1 MVSPSKSYSLGERLQ
16 IGASL
21 IPPFALLWVAARKGW
36 VGGDHRLYLA
46 GMAGALLV
54 GAALPTVFTS
64 WHRGVSRLQS
74 WIGHFLLAV
83 ILAAVF
89 VAVVIPL
96 GLFYRLAGK
105 SFLNSTPESS
115 SSFWHPA
122 RPPGSLRDQ
131 F

>member
-1 MVSPSKSYSLGERLQ
+1 MSPPSKPIPFGERLQ

-36 VGGDHRLYLA
+36 IGGDHRLYLA
-46 GMAGALLV
+46 GMAGALLL
-54 GAALPTVFTS
+54 GTALPALFTG
-64 WHRGVSRLQS
+64 WHRGVSRFQA
-74 WIGHFLLAV
+74 WIGHCLLAGV
-83 ILAAVF
+83 LAAVF
-89 VAVVIPL
+89 VTVVIPL

-105 SFLNSTPESS
+105 SFLNSPPNCSS
-115 SSFWHPA
+115 SYWHRV